1 MFALAS
7 PLRARRNEEMTDK
20 FYGGQE
26 DGECQGYYSA
36 TDLSVLWHA
45 IVDIWRG
52 ITCVAMFGREFRVN
66 QIHRE
71 FVSDHREKQWRDQV
85 PLYVQE
91 TSMSLRQ
98 RRGKNRKGNEQ
109 CC

>member
-7 PLRARRNEEMTDK
+7 PLSARRNEEMTDK

-71 FVSDHREKQWRDQV
+71 FVSDHRGETVAGSGATLCTRD
-85 PLYVQE
+85 E
-91 TSMSLRQ
+91 HEFTAKKREES
-98 RRGKNRKGNEQ
+98 
-109 CC
+109 